1 MYYIVRSD
9 IVYRLSFIV
18 IEFPVYV
25 SKISGQQDKD
35 GRSDIICIISFIVI
49 ALLVYVSIISGHDIR
64 IYS

>member
-35 GRSDIICIISFIVI
+35 GRSDIIRIILFILIVISFCI
-49 ALLVYVSIISGHDIR
+49 YDIR
-64 IYS
+64 PTGRQW

>member
-49 ALLVYVSIISGHDIR
+49 VLLVYV
-64 IYS
+64 

>member
-18 IEFPVYV
+18 IAFPVYV

-35 GRSDIICIISFIVI
+35 GRSDIICIISFILTVI
-49 ALLVYVSIISGHDIR
+49 SFCIYDIR
-64 IYS
+64 PTGRRC